1 MLNNSAFAALSLS
14 ITNKQEFRI
23 IPAGHFSAV
32 DGRPVGGVWSMTA
45 DMGAKMVATAQSRQ
59 IDYVIDYEHQTML
72 SETNGKPAPA
82 AGWFKNLAWRNDG
95 LYVIDA
101 RWTAQA
107 KVMLDS
113 EQYRFISPTF
123 LYDKRTFEIN
133 GLLNISLT
141 NVPALHGLTDLA
153 LLKIDNALPVA
164 NNFPPDWTER
174 QIENFVRV
182 FGEPSNLAL
191 LKVETSLPL
200 DHKFPSGWT
209 EQQMEN
215 FVRTFGDPSNF

>member
-1 MLNNSAFAALSLS
+1 MINNIEFAALSLS
-14 ITNKQEFRI
+14 IMNKQEFRI
-23 IPAGHFSAV
+23 IPAGYFSGV

-45 DMGAKMVATAQSRQ
+45 IMGAKMVAAAQSRQ

-95 LYVIDA
+95 LYVTDA

-133 GLLNISLT
+133 ELLNISLT
-141 NVPALHGLTDLA
+141 NSPALHGLTDLA
-153 LLKIDNALPVA
+153 LLKAGNPLPLA
-164 NNFPPDWTER
+164 HKFPPD
-174 QIENFVRV
+174 
-182 FGEPSNLAL
+182 
-191 LKVETSLPL
+191 
-200 DHKFPSGWT
+200 WT

-215 FVRTFGDPSNF
+215 FVRAFGDPSNF